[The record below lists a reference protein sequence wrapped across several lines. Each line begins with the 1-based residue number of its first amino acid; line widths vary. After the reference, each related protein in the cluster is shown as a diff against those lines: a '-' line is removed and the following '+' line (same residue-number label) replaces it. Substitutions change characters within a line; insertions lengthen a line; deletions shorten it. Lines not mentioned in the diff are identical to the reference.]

1 MPGFASRSRSRLR
14 CCLTRSVL
22 ATPVAPRQ
30 AWLRHRPRFGPGCAS
45 GTGCKHAPR
54 SRSGVGAARWISRHQ
69 TGICTFKFAL
79 YCIRSMLVLS
89 SLFVLYQT
97 RLTWKWLPWGAAEC
111 LNDSAPLLRRRR
123 CALSWCG
130 RGRHCSGLRRSLSA
144 AGLVL
149 RCLCS
154 LASHCAGSAGRRV
167 WTAIWMFALKSCQ
180 LGLSAARD
188 ASVLAAILRRASL
201 TASALAAPAAQHW
214 SWLRQWPELSA
225 HCVSA
230 LCPVLL
236 RVRVRVALPR
246 IGPACASGPAL
257 VLAAPV
263 APVVNR
269 RSFTA
274 ELRRHAVIRRSFTC
288 R

>member
-1 MPGFASRSRSRLR
+1 MVWSGPSLLGAAPV
-14 CCLTRSVL
+14 SVSS
-22 ATPVAPRQ
+22 
-30 AWLRHRPRFGPGCAS
+30 RFG
-45 GTGCKHAPR
+45 
-54 SRSGVGAARWISRHQ
+54 AAVSML
-69 TGICTFKFAL
+69 TCFAL
-79 YCIRSMLVLS
+79 RW
-89 SLFVLYQT
+89 Q
-97 RLTWKWLPWGAAEC
+97 RR
-111 LNDSAPLLRRRR
+111 AP
-123 CALSWCG
+123 G
-130 RGRHCSGLRRSLSA
+130 P
-144 AGLVL
+144 
-149 RCLCS
+149 
-154 LASHCAGSAGRRV
+154 
-167 WTAIWMFALKSCQ
+167 AIWMFALKSCQ